1 MLRASLTLATALAI
15 LLAIPAGTAFGQGAA
30 VPTLKGT
37 VGPGFTI
44 TLKRN
49 GSKVKVLKPGTY
61 LFLIADKSSIHNFTL
76 NQVSGGRVVKVLTG
90 SAFMGVKKVK
100 MTLKKGKWKYF
111 CSVHPTLMF
120 GFFTVK

>member
-1 MLRASLTLATALAI
+1 MLRASLTLVTALVI
-15 LLAIPAGTAFGQGAA
+15 VTLIPAGTALARGTS
-30 VPTLKGT
+30 VPTLKGS

-49 GSKVKVLKPGTY
+49 GSKVQALKPGTY
-61 LFLIADKSSIHNFTL
+61 LFVIADKSPIHNFTL

-90 SAFMGVKKVK
+90 TTFMGVKKVK

-111 CSVHPTLMF
+111 CSVHPTTMF